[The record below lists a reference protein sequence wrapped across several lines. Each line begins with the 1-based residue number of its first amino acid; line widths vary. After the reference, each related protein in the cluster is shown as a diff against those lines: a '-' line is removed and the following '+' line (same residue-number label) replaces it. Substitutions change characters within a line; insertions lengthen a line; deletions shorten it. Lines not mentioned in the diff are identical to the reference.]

1 MIRSAHA
8 AIDLQA
14 LTHNLARAKIAASNS
29 QALAVVK
36 ADAYGHGLITV
47 AETLSDQ
54 AEGMAVA
61 CLPEAQVLRK
71 AGYQGRIVLLHGVKN
86 AQEQEAA
93 AEFGLDLVLHE
104 PYQIELLQGMK
115 RHGPLDIWLKL
126 DTGMHRLGFPPS
138 RATALFQKL
147 TAMPV
152 VGVLRFMTHFA
163 DADDR
168 QSHYTQGQMDIF
180 NQATRGLEGEQSCAN
195 SAAILGHP
203 QTHRDWIRPGIMLYG
218 ASPFV
223 SGNAE
228 MDGLKPVMHLSAPLI
243 AIQAL
248 KKGDTI
254 GYGRTWTCPE
264 DMNIGVVAIGY
275 GDGYPRH
282 ATNGTPVMINGVMTQ
297 VVGRV
302 SMDLVTI
309 DLRSIGAVEIGM
321 PVQLW
326 GDRVSADEVANYSG
340 TIAYELFC
348 SVGERVRREYVK
360 S

>member
-8 AIDLQA
+8 VIDLQA
-14 LTHNLARAKIAASNS
+14 LSHNLARAKQAAGNS

-36 ADAYGHGLITV
+36 ADAYGHGLIKV
-47 AETLSDQ
+47 AETLAGQ

-104 PYQIELLQGMK
+104 PYQLELLQEMNSL
-115 RHGPLDIWLKL
+115 GPLDIWLKL
-126 DTGMHRLGFPPS
+126 DTGMHRLGFPPHQ
-138 RATALFQKL
+138 ATVLYQKL
-147 TAMPV
+147 TALPV
-152 VGVLRFMTHFA
+152 VRSLRFMTHFA

-168 QSHYTQGQMDIF
+168 ESRYTQTQMDSF
-180 NQATRGLEGEQSCAN
+180 DQATRGLEGEQSCAN

-203 QTHRDWIRPGIMLYG
+203 QSHRDWIRPGIMLYG

-228 MDGLKPVMHLSAPLI
+228 AEGLKPVMHLSSPLI

-264 DMNIGVVAIGY
+264 DMNVGVVAIGY

-282 ATNGTPVMINGVMTQ
+282 ATNGTPVMINNVLTQ
-297 VVGRV
+297 LVGRV

-309 DLRSIGAVEIGM
+309 DLRATGDVEIGM

-326 GDRVSADEVANYSG
+326 GDRVAADEVASCSG

-348 SVGERVRREYVK
+348 SVGERVGREYVK
-360 S
+360 V

>member
-8 AIDLQA
+8 VIDLQA
-14 LTHNLARAKIAASNS
+14 LSHNLARAKQAAGNS

-36 ADAYGHGLITV
+36 ADAYGHGLIKV
-47 AETLSDQ
+47 AEALSNQ
-54 AEGMAVA
+54 ADGMAVA
-61 CLPEAQVLRK
+61 CLPEAQVLRET
-71 AGYQGRIVLLHGVKN
+71 GYQGRIVLLHGVKN
-86 AQEQEAA
+86 ALEQEAA

-104 PYQIELLQGMK
+104 PYQLELLQAMK
-115 RHGPLDIWLKL
+115 SRAALDVWLKL
-126 DTGMHRLGFPPS
+126 DTGMHRLGFHPS
-138 RATALFQKL
+138 QAAALYQKL
-147 TAMPV
+147 AALSLV
-152 VGVLRFMTHFA
+152 RSLRLMTHFA

-168 QSHYTQGQMDIF
+168 ESHYTQEQMDSF
-180 NQATRGLEGEQSCAN
+180 DQATQGLGGEQSCAN

-223 SGNAE
+223 AGNAE
-228 MDGLKPVMHLSAPLI
+228 AEGLNPVMHLSAPLI

-254 GYGRTWTCPE
+254 GYGRSWSCPE

-282 ATNGTPVMINGVMTQ
+282 ATNGTPVMINNVMTQ
-297 VVGRV
+297 LVGRV

-309 DLRSIGAVEIGM
+309 DLRSTGEVEIGM

-326 GDRVSADEVANYSG
+326 GDRVSADKVANCSG

-348 SVGERVRREYVK
+348 SIGERVRREYVV